1 MQQAQS
7 EDTRRW
13 GLLRVAIVG
22 LQNDVFVGRLFFGD
36 PLTGR
41 VHWDCDCR
49 PSDGCVLS
57 IKCNAPLFV
66 HESVWDSAAKL
77 VQDST
82 VHQMLQESQKMEQQ
96 PSSPATPQS
105 GPPQHHQQQQVSEQQ
120 QATAAA
126 SHDSKQ

>member
-7 EDTRRW
+7 EDSRRW

-49 PSDGCVLS
+49 PSDGVFLS
-57 IKCNAPLFV
+57 IKCVSKLAP
-66 HESVWDSAAKL
+66 SKASAP
-77 VQDST
+77 VQT
-82 VHQMLQESQKMEQQ
+82 WPHL
-96 PSSPATPQS
+96 
-105 GPPQHHQQQQVSEQQ
+105 
-120 QATAAA
+120 
-126 SHDSKQ
+126 